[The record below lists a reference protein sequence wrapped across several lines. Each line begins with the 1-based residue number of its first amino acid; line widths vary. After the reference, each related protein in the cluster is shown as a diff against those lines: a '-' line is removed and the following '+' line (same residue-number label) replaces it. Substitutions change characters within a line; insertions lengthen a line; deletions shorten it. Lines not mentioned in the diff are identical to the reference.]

1 MTTGGS
7 AVHGIIR
14 RDAPMLIHDQLR
26 QRILS
31 GELSPGSVL
40 NQAGVANDY
49 GMSRGPVREA
59 FRLLQRDG
67 LIETEVNQRA
77 TVSPLSVPDVE
88 HVYALRVVNEAL
100 ALSVSIP
107 QFTETELDEMAQ
119 LVAAVD
125 ESRGQSYLA
134 WEETHQHFHDMLLMH
149 AGERM
154 RQSLA
159 GWADHTER
167 YRRVY
172 VTDERGGWTLG
183 ALEHGELANL
193 CRARDVA
200 RGTRLL
206 ARHLS
211 RAALSLIA
219 TMDPEHNPVLLRN
232 AVRQVTG
239 T

>member
-1 MTTGGS
+1 M
-7 AVHGIIR
+7 HGIIR